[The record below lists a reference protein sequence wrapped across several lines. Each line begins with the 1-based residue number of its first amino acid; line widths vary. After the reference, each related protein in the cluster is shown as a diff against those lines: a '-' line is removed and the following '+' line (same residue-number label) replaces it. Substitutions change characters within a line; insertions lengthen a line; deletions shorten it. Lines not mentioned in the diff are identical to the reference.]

1 MRHQIIGFCLF
12 LMVSVSGSAQQAYS
26 LAQCKK
32 LALENNARMKNA
44 RLEVSSARQTK
55 EEAFT
60 NFFPSLSASALG
72 YNANQ
77 PLVEAN
83 LGGMP
88 LALLKNGIV
97 GDITVT
103 QPLFAGGQIVNGN
116 KLAQLGVEVSRF
128 KQEQSEKEVL
138 LTTEV
143 YYWQI
148 ISLNEKL
155 KTLAIVEQLV
165 NSLYKDVDAAVKA
178 GVKNRNDL
186 LQVQLRKNSV
196 ASDRLQL
203 ENGLKLSRMLLGQYV
218 GLKADSLSIESVSFD
233 EPASPEKLRT
243 DHSAALLTTPEYQLL
258 AKNVEANRLQQKITV
273 GKYLPTVGIGASY
286 MYDDLMD
293 KDNTTAMVFAK
304 VSVPISDWWGGS
316 HAIKKQKFQTMMA
329 QNEQRNNSDLLLIQ
343 MQKLW
348 NDVEESYKQVKLAE
362 ESVVTATENVRLNI
376 NYYQAGTT
384 TLSDLLDSQLLLQQ
398 SRNQHTDAYT
408 QYLIKQT
415 QYLQATGRR

>member
-1 MRHQIIGFCLF
+1 MKHQIIGFCLF

-218 GLKADSLSIESVSFD
+218 GIKADSLSIEPISFD

-243 DHSAALLTTPEYQLL
+243 DHGAALLSTPEYQLL

-304 VSVPISDWWGGS
+304 VSVPLSDWWGGS

-362 ESVVTATENVRLNI
+362 ESVVTATENVRLNT

-415 QYLQATGRR
+415 QYLQATGR

>member
-1 MRHQIIGFCLF
+1 MKHQIIGFCLF
-12 LMVSVSGSAQQAYS
+12 LMVSVSGSAQQSYS

-128 KQEQSEKEVL
+128 KQEQSAKEVL

-196 ASDRLQL
+196 ASDHLQL

-218 GLKADSLSIESVSFD
+218 GLKADSLSIEPISFD
-233 EPASPEKLRT
+233 EPASPERLRT
-243 DHSAALLTTPEYQLL
+243 DHGAALLSTPEYQLL

-304 VSVPISDWWGGS
+304 VSVPLSDWWGGS

-343 MQKLW
+343 MEKLW

-362 ESVVTATENVRLNI
+362 ESVVTATENVRLNT

-415 QYLQATGRR
+415 QYLQATGR

>member
-1 MRHQIIGFCLF
+1 MKHQIIGFCLF

-218 GLKADSLSIESVSFD
+218 GLKADSLSIEPVSFD

-316 HAIKKQKFQTMMA
+316 HAIKKQNFQTMMA

-362 ESVVTATENVRLNI
+362 ESVVTATENVRLNT

-415 QYLQATGRR
+415 QYLQATGR

>member
-1 MRHQIIGFCLF
+1 MKHQIIGFCLF

-218 GLKADSLSIESVSFD
+218 GIKADSLSIEPISFD
-233 EPASPEKLRT
+233 EPASPERLRT
-243 DHSAALLTTPEYQLL
+243 DHGAALLTTPEYQLL

-362 ESVVTATENVRLNI
+362 ESVVTATENVRLNT

-415 QYLQATGRR
+415 QYLQATGR

>member
-218 GLKADSLSIESVSFD
+218 GLKADSLSIEPVSFD

-243 DHSAALLTTPEYQLL
+243 DHGAALLTTPEYQLL

-362 ESVVTATENVRLNI
+362 ESVVTATENVRLNT

-415 QYLQATGRR
+415 QYLQATGR

>member
-1 MRHQIIGFCLF
+1 MKHQIIGFCLF

-128 KQEQSEKEVL
+128 KQEQSAKEVL

-218 GLKADSLSIESVSFD
+218 GVKADSLSIEPISFD

-243 DHSAALLTTPEYQLL
+243 DHGAALLSTPEYQLL

-362 ESVVTATENVRLNI
+362 ESVVTATENVRLNT

-415 QYLQATGRR
+415 QYLQATGR

>member
-1 MRHQIIGFCLF
+1 MKHQIIGFCLF
-12 LMVSVSGSAQQAYS
+12 LMVSVSGSAQQSYS

-218 GLKADSLSIESVSFD
+218 GLKADSLSIEPISFD

-243 DHSAALLTTPEYQLL
+243 DHGAALLTTPEYQLL

-273 GKYLPTVGIGASY
+273 GKYLPTVGVGASY

-362 ESVVTATENVRLNI
+362 ESVVTATENVRLNT

>member
-1 MRHQIIGFCLF
+1 MKHQIIGFCLF
-12 LMVSVSGSAQQAYS
+12 LMVSVSGSAQQSYS

-128 KQEQSEKEVL
+128 KQEQSAKEVL

-165 NSLYKDVDAAVKA
+165 NSLYKDIDAAVKA

-218 GLKADSLSIESVSFD
+218 GLKADSLTLESVSFD

-243 DHSAALLTTPEYQLL
+243 DHGAALLSTPEYQLL

-273 GKYLPTVGIGASY
+273 GKYLPTVGVGASY

-362 ESVVTATENVRLNI
+362 ESVVTATENVRLNT

-415 QYLQATGRR
+415 QYLQATGR

>member
-1 MRHQIIGFCLF
+1 MKHQIIGFCLF

-218 GLKADSLSIESVSFD
+218 GIKADSLSIEPISFD
-233 EPASPEKLRT
+233 EPASPERLRT
-243 DHSAALLTTPEYQLL
+243 DHGAALLTTPEYQLL

-273 GKYLPTVGIGASY
+273 GKYLPTVGVGASY

-304 VSVPISDWWGGS
+304 VSVPLSDWWGGS

-362 ESVVTATENVRLNI
+362 ESVVTATENVRLNT

-415 QYLQATGRR
+415 QYLQATGR

>member
-1 MRHQIIGFCLF
+1 MKHQIIGFCLF

-128 KQEQSEKEVL
+128 KQEQSAKEVL

-218 GLKADSLSIESVSFD
+218 GIKADSLSIEPISFD
-233 EPASPEKLRT
+233 EPASPERLRT
-243 DHSAALLTTPEYQLL
+243 DHGAALLTTPEYQLL

-362 ESVVTATENVRLNI
+362 ESVVTATENVRLNT

-415 QYLQATGRR
+415 QYLQATGR

>member
-218 GLKADSLSIESVSFD
+218 GIKADSLSIEPISFD
-233 EPASPEKLRT
+233 EPASPERLRT
-243 DHSAALLTTPEYQLL
+243 DHGAALLSTPEYQLL

-273 GKYLPTVGIGASY
+273 GKYLPTMGIGASY

-362 ESVVTATENVRLNI
+362 ESVVTATENVRLNT

>member
-1 MRHQIIGFCLF
+1 MKHQIIGFFLF

-218 GLKADSLSIESVSFD
+218 GLKADSLNIESVSFD

-243 DHSAALLTTPEYQLL
+243 DHGAALLTAPEYQLL

-415 QYLQATGRR
+415 QYLQATGR

>member
-1 MRHQIIGFCLF
+1 MKHQIIGFCLF

-218 GLKADSLSIESVSFD
+218 GLKADSLSIEPVSFD

-243 DHSAALLTTPEYQLL
+243 DHGAALLTTPEYQLL

-362 ESVVTATENVRLNI
+362 ESVVTATENVRLNT

>member
-1 MRHQIIGFCLF
+1 MKHQIIGFCLF

-128 KQEQSEKEVL
+128 KQEQSAKEVL

-186 LQVQLRKNSV
+186 LQVQLRKNSM

-218 GLKADSLSIESVSFD
+218 GIKADSLSIEPISFD

-243 DHSAALLTTPEYQLL
+243 DHGAALLTTPEYQLL

-304 VSVPISDWWGGS
+304 VSVPLSDWWGGS

-362 ESVVTATENVRLNI
+362 ESVVTATENVRLNT

-398 SRNQHTDAYT
+398 SRNQHTDAHT

-415 QYLQATGRR
+415 QYLQATGR

>member
-1 MRHQIIGFCLF
+1 MKHQIIGFCLF

-128 KQEQSEKEVL
+128 KQEQSAKEVL

-218 GLKADSLSIESVSFD
+218 GLKADSLSIEPISFD

-273 GKYLPTVGIGASY
+273 GKYLPTVGVGASY

-304 VSVPISDWWGGS
+304 VSVPLSDWWGGS

-362 ESVVTATENVRLNI
+362 ESVVTATENVRLNT

-415 QYLQATGRR
+415 QYLQATGR

>member
-1 MRHQIIGFCLF
+1 MKHQIIGFCLF

-218 GLKADSLSIESVSFD
+218 GLKADSLNIESVSFD

-243 DHSAALLTTPEYQLL
+243 DHGAALLTTPEYQLL

-304 VSVPISDWWGGS
+304 VSVPLSDWWGGS

-362 ESVVTATENVRLNI
+362 ESVVTATENVRLNT

-415 QYLQATGRR
+415 QYLQATGR

>member
-243 DHSAALLTTPEYQLL
+243 DHGAALLTTPEYQLL
-258 AKNVEANRLQQKITV
+258 AKNVEANRLLQKITV
-273 GKYLPTVGIGASY
+273 GKYLPTVGVGASY

-362 ESVVTATENVRLNI
+362 ESVVTATENVRLNT

-415 QYLQATGRR
+415 QYLQATGR

>member
-116 KLAQLGVEVSRF
+116 KLAQLSVEVSRF
-128 KQEQSEKEVL
+128 KQEQSAKEVL

-243 DHSAALLTTPEYQLL
+243 DHGAALLTTPEYQLL

-273 GKYLPTVGIGASY
+273 GKYLPTVGVGASY
-286 MYDDLMD
+286 MYDDLMN

-316 HAIKKQKFQTMMA
+316 HAFKKQKFQTMMA

-362 ESVVTATENVRLNI
+362 ESVVTATENVRLNT

-415 QYLQATGRR
+415 QYLQATGR

>member
-1 MRHQIIGFCLF
+1 MKHQIIGFCLL
-12 LMVSVSGSAQQAYS
+12 LMISVSGSAQQAYS

-218 GLKADSLSIESVSFD
+218 GVKADSLSIEPISFD

-243 DHSAALLTTPEYQLL
+243 DHGAALLTTPEYQLL

-362 ESVVTATENVRLNI
+362 ESVVTATENVRLNT
-376 NYYQAGTT
+376 NYYHAGTT

-415 QYLQATGRR
+415 QYLQATGR

>member
-1 MRHQIIGFCLF
+1 MKHQIIGFCLF

-44 RLEVSSARQTK
+44 RLEVSSAQQTK

-128 KQEQSEKEVL
+128 KQEQSAKEVL

-218 GLKADSLSIESVSFD
+218 GVKADNLSIEPVSFD

-243 DHSAALLTTPEYQLL
+243 DHGAALLTTPEYQLL

-304 VSVPISDWWGGS
+304 VSVPLSDWWGGS

-362 ESVVTATENVRLNI
+362 ESVVTATENVRLNT

-415 QYLQATGRR
+415 QYLQATGR

>member
-1 MRHQIIGFCLF
+1 MKHQIIGFCLF

-243 DHSAALLTTPEYQLL
+243 DHGAALLTTPEYQLL

-362 ESVVTATENVRLNI
+362 ESVVTATENVRLNT

-408 QYLIKQT
+408 QDLIKQT

>member
-1 MRHQIIGFCLF
+1 MKHQIIGFCLF

-218 GLKADSLSIESVSFD
+218 GIKADSLSIEPISFD
-233 EPASPEKLRT
+233 EPASPERLRT
-243 DHSAALLTTPEYQLL
+243 DHGAALLSTPEYQLL

-273 GKYLPTVGIGASY
+273 GKYLPTVGVGASY

-304 VSVPISDWWGGS
+304 VSVPLSDWWGGS

-362 ESVVTATENVRLNI
+362 ESVVTATENVRLNT

-415 QYLQATGRR
+415 QYLQATGR

>member
-1 MRHQIIGFCLF
+1 MKHQIIGFCLF

-218 GLKADSLSIESVSFD
+218 GIKADSLSIEPISFD

-243 DHSAALLTTPEYQLL
+243 DHGAALLTTPEYQLL

-304 VSVPISDWWGGS
+304 VSVPLSDWWGGS

-362 ESVVTATENVRLNI
+362 ESVVTATENVRLNT

-415 QYLQATGRR
+415 QYLQATGR

>member
-1 MRHQIIGFCLF
+1 MKHQIIGFCLF

-128 KQEQSEKEVL
+128 KQEQSAKEVL

-218 GLKADSLSIESVSFD
+218 GLKADSLSLESVSFD

-243 DHSAALLTTPEYQLL
+243 DHGAALLTTPEYQLL

-273 GKYLPTVGIGASY
+273 GKYLPTVGVGASY

-304 VSVPISDWWGGS
+304 VSVPISAWWGGS

-362 ESVVTATENVRLNI
+362 ESVVTATENVRLNT

-415 QYLQATGRR
+415 QYLQATGR

>member
-1 MRHQIIGFCLF
+1 MKHQIIGFCLL
-12 LMVSVSGSAQQAYS
+12 LMISVSGSAQQAYS

-44 RLEVSSARQTK
+44 RLEVSSAQQTK

-128 KQEQSEKEVL
+128 KQEQSTKEVL

-218 GLKADSLSIESVSFD
+218 GIKADSLSIEPISFD
-233 EPASPEKLRT
+233 EPASPERLRT
-243 DHSAALLTTPEYQLL
+243 DHGAALLSTPEYQLL

-304 VSVPISDWWGGS
+304 VSVPLSDWWGGS

-362 ESVVTATENVRLNI
+362 ESVVTATENVRLNT

-415 QYLQATGRR
+415 QYLQATGR

>member
-1 MRHQIIGFCLF
+1 MKHQIIGFCLF
-12 LMVSVSGSAQQAYS
+12 LMVSVSGSAQQSYS

-243 DHSAALLTTPEYQLL
+243 DHGAALLTTPEYQLL

-273 GKYLPTVGIGASY
+273 GKYLPTVGVGASY

-362 ESVVTATENVRLNI
+362 ESVVTATENVRLNT

>member
-1 MRHQIIGFCLF
+1 MKHQIIGFCLF
-12 LMVSVSGSAQQAYS
+12 LMVSVSGSAQQSYS

-44 RLEVSSARQTK
+44 HLEVSSARQTK

-128 KQEQSEKEVL
+128 KQEQSAKEVL

-362 ESVVTATENVRLNI
+362 ESVVTATENVRLNT

>member
-1 MRHQIIGFCLF
+1 MKHQIIGFCLF

-128 KQEQSEKEVL
+128 KQEQSAKEVL

-218 GLKADSLSIESVSFD
+218 GIKADSLSIEPISFD
-233 EPASPEKLRT
+233 EPASPERLRT
-243 DHSAALLTTPEYQLL
+243 DHGAALLTTPEYQLL

-304 VSVPISDWWGGS
+304 VSVPLSDWWGGS

-362 ESVVTATENVRLNI
+362 ESVVTATENVRLNT

-415 QYLQATGRR
+415 QYLQATGR

>member
-1 MRHQIIGFCLF
+1 MKHQIIGFCLF

-165 NSLYKDVDAAVKA
+165 NSLYKTWM
-178 GVKNRNDL
+178 
-186 LQVQLRKNSV
+186 QL
-196 ASDRLQL
+196 
-203 ENGLKLSRMLLGQYV
+203 
-218 GLKADSLSIESVSFD
+218 
-233 EPASPEKLRT
+233 
-243 DHSAALLTTPEYQLL
+243 
-258 AKNVEANRLQQKITV
+258 
-273 GKYLPTVGIGASY
+273 
-286 MYDDLMD
+286 
-293 KDNTTAMVFAK
+293 
-304 VSVPISDWWGGS
+304 
-316 HAIKKQKFQTMMA
+316 
-329 QNEQRNNSDLLLIQ
+329 
-343 MQKLW
+343 
-348 NDVEESYKQVKLAE
+348 
-362 ESVVTATENVRLNI
+362 
-376 NYYQAGTT
+376 
-384 TLSDLLDSQLLLQQ
+384 
-398 SRNQHTDAYT
+398 
-408 QYLIKQT
+408 
-415 QYLQATGRR
+415 

>member
-1 MRHQIIGFCLF
+1 MKHQIIGFCLF
-12 LMVSVSGSAQQAYS
+12 LMVSVSGSAQQSYS

-196 ASDRLQL
+196 VSDRLQL

-243 DHSAALLTTPEYQLL
+243 DHGAALLTTPEYQLL

-362 ESVVTATENVRLNI
+362 ESVVTATENVRLNT

-415 QYLQATGRR
+415 QYLQATGR

>member
-1 MRHQIIGFCLF
+1 MKHQIIGFCLF

-128 KQEQSEKEVL
+128 KQEQSAKEVL

-218 GLKADSLSIESVSFD
+218 GIKADSLSIEPISFD
-233 EPASPEKLRT
+233 EPASPERLRT
-243 DHSAALLTTPEYQLL
+243 DHGAALLSTPEYQLL

-362 ESVVTATENVRLNI
+362 ESVVTATENVRLNT

-415 QYLQATGRR
+415 QYLQATGR

>member
-1 MRHQIIGFCLF
+1 MKHQIIGFCLF

-44 RLEVSSARQTK
+44 RLEVSSAQQTK

-128 KQEQSEKEVL
+128 KQEQSTKEVL

-218 GLKADSLSIESVSFD
+218 GIKADSLSIEPISFD

-243 DHSAALLTTPEYQLL
+243 DHGAALLTTPEYQLL

-273 GKYLPTVGIGASY
+273 GKYLPTVGVGASY

-304 VSVPISDWWGGS
+304 VSVPLSDWWGGS

-362 ESVVTATENVRLNI
+362 ESVVTATENVRLNT

-415 QYLQATGRR
+415 QYLQATGR

>member
-1 MRHQIIGFCLF
+1 MKHQIIGFCLF

-116 KLAQLGVEVSRF
+116 KLSQLGVEVSRF
-128 KQEQSEKEVL
+128 KQEQSAKEVL

-218 GLKADSLSIESVSFD
+218 GLKADSLSLESVSFD

-243 DHSAALLTTPEYQLL
+243 DHGAALLTTPEYQLL

-273 GKYLPTVGIGASY
+273 GKYLPTVGVGASY

-304 VSVPISDWWGGS
+304 VSVHISDWWGGS

-362 ESVVTATENVRLNI
+362 ESVVTATENVRLNT

-415 QYLQATGRR
+415 QYLQATGR

>member
-1 MRHQIIGFCLF
+1 MKHQIIGFCLF
-12 LMVSVSGSAQQAYS
+12 LMVSVSGSAQQSYS

-218 GLKADSLSIESVSFD
+218 GIKADSLSIEPISFD
-233 EPASPEKLRT
+233 EPASPERLRT
-243 DHSAALLTTPEYQLL
+243 DHGAALLTTPEYQLL

-362 ESVVTATENVRLNI
+362 ESVVTATENVRLNT

-415 QYLQATGRR
+415 QYLQATGR

>member
-1 MRHQIIGFCLF
+1 MKHQIIGFCLF

-116 KLAQLGVEVSRF
+116 KLAQLGVEVTRF

-218 GLKADSLSIESVSFD
+218 GLKADSLNIESVSFD

-243 DHSAALLTTPEYQLL
+243 DHGAALLTTPEYQLL

-362 ESVVTATENVRLNI
+362 ESVVTATENVRLNT

-415 QYLQATGRR
+415 QYLQATGR

>member
-1 MRHQIIGFCLF
+1 MKHQIIGFCLL

-128 KQEQSEKEVL
+128 KQEQSAKEVL

-218 GLKADSLSIESVSFD
+218 GLKADSLSIEPVSFD

-243 DHSAALLTTPEYQLL
+243 DHGAALLTTPEYQLL

-362 ESVVTATENVRLNI
+362 ESVVTATENVRLNT

-415 QYLQATGRR
+415 QYLQATGR